1 MANEKLTTS
10 SLGLDL
16 ITHFEGLK
24 LKPYLCSAKVPTIG
38 IGSTMYADGKKV
50 TMADKAITKEQAI
63 ELFKITLKKTYE
75 PAVRRA
81 ITVEL
86 TQFQFDALVS
96 FAYNCGSIFKG
107 LASKINANPKDKS
120 IWGQFLSY
128 NKIRS
133 DKDGID
139 NDGDGLIDE
148 EGETKELL
156 GLTRRRNAEAHLF
169 FLGKVDYY
177 TQLK

>member
-10 SLGLDL
+10 QLGIDL
-16 ITHFEGLK
+16 ISHFEGLK
-24 LKPYLCSAKVPTIG
+24 LKPYLCSAKIPTIG
-38 IGSTMYADGKKV
+38 LGSTYYADGKKV
-50 TMADKAITKEQAI
+50 TMADKAITKEQAV

-75 PAVRRA
+75 PAVRKV
-81 ITVEL
+81 INVEL

-96 FAYNCGSIFKG
+96 LAYNCGTVFKG

-128 NKIRS
+128 NKIRA
-133 DKDGID
+133 DKDGVD
-139 NDGDGLIDE
+139 NNGNGIIDE

-169 FLGKVDYY
+169 FLGKLDYY
-177 TQLK
+177 DQLK